1 MGGGVHEIVIGR
13 RNDLQERKRLLIVG
27 TDALAVLLG
36 SRYLG

>member
-1 MGGGVHEIVIGR
+1 MHEIVIAR

-36 SRYLG
+36 SRYLGLGR